1 MDFSFSF
8 MQGIMGNTIQQPPQ
22 LIDSANVR
30 QEDAFDAGSDAAEDA
45 GPAPYDSALQPGF
58 QYPAPEE
65 LPPLTNGFP
74 PAGGG
79 YEPPA
84 KYQAYGQYPNGSAN
98 GFGAV
103 RNFGP
108 AEYYQMENCSA
119 RPHEVLDKAP
129 PPQPHPPPPPPPPSG
144 AQTGIP
150 KKTGSPE
157 IKLKITKT
165 IQNGRELFE
174 SSLCGD
180 LLNEVQA
187 SEYAKAKH
195 EGRKEKRKKSSKH
208 DSSRSEERK
217 SHKIPKLEPEE
228 QNVSGK
234 RVSAV
239 CVPTAGAAACASSR
253 AFPCSWVCAH
263 REPRGRACCQGLCI
277 RLLGM
282 CL

>member
-22 LIDSANVR
+22 LIDSANIR
-30 QEDAFDAGSDAAEDA
+30 QEEAFDGSSDIAED
-45 GPAPYDSALQPGF
+45 GGRTPYEAALQQGF
-58 QYPAPEE
+58 QYPTPTAEE
-65 LPPLTNGFP
+65 LPPLTNGYP
-74 PAGGG
+74 PAISM
-79 YEPPA
+79 YEPQG
-84 KYQAYGQYPNGSAN
+84 KYQTYAQYPNGSAN
-98 GFGAV
+98 GFGTV
-103 RNFGP
+103 RNFSP
-108 AEYYQMENCSA
+108 PEYYPVENSNA
-119 RPHEVLDKAP
+119 RPHEVLEKP
-129 PPQPHPPPPPPPPSG
+129 SPPQPPPPPPPS
-144 AQTGIP
+144 APQVGIP

-187 SEYAKAKH
+187 REYAKAKH

-228 QNVSGK
+228 QNVSGM
-234 RVSAV
+234 VISAICTPGIV
-239 CVPTAGAAACASSR
+239 DEEHVQQGLSL
-253 AFPCSWVCAH
+253 FWLCAH
-263 REPRGRACCQGLCI
+263 
-277 RLLGM
+277 
-282 CL
+282 

>member
-22 LIDSANVR
+22 LIDSANIR
-30 QEDAFDAGSDAAEDA
+30 QEEAFDGSSDIGED
-45 GPAPYDSALQPGF
+45 GGRTPYEAALQQGF
-58 QYPAPEE
+58 QYPPAEE
-65 LPPLTNGFP
+65 LPPLSNGFP
-74 PAGGG
+74 PAMGM
-79 YEPPA
+79 YEPQA
-84 KYQAYGQYPNGSAN
+84 KFQSYPQYPNGSAN
-98 GFGAV
+98 GFGTG
-103 RNFGP
+103 RNFSP
-108 AEYYQMENCSA
+108 PEYYQMDNSNA
-119 RPHEVLDKAP
+119 RPHEALEKP
-129 PPQPHPPPPPPPPSG
+129 SPPQPPPPAPPS
-144 AQTGIP
+144 APQAGIP

-187 SEYAKAKH
+187 REYAKAKH

-228 QNVSGK
+228 QNVSGMVISAICTPGVVDGE
-234 RVSAV
+234 RV
-239 CVPTAGAAACASSR
+239 R
-253 AFPCSWVCAH
+253 
-263 REPRGRACCQGLCI
+263 QGLSLFWLCA
-277 RLLGM
+277 R
-282 CL
+282 

>member
-22 LIDSANVR
+22 LIDSANIR
-30 QEDAFDAGSDAAEDA
+30 QEDAFDNNSDIVEDGGQTPYEPTLQQGFPYPPTAED
-45 GPAPYDSALQPGF
+45 
-58 QYPAPEE
+58 
-65 LPPLTNGFP
+65 LPPVTNGYP
-74 PAGGG
+74 PSISM
-79 YEPPA
+79 YETQT
-84 KYQAYGQYPNGSAN
+84 KYQSYNQYPNGSAN

-103 RNFGP
+103 RNFSP
-108 AEYYQMENCSA
+108 ADYYHSEIANT
-119 RPHEVLDKAP
+119 RPHEILEKP
-129 PPQPHPPPPPPPPSG
+129 SPPQPPPPPSVP
-144 AQTGIP
+144 QTVIP

-187 SEYAKAKH
+187 SEHTKSKH
-195 EGRKEKRKKSSKH
+195 ESRKEKRKKSNKH

-228 QNVSGK
+228 QNVS
-234 RVSAV
+234 
-239 CVPTAGAAACASSR
+239 
-253 AFPCSWVCAH
+253 
-263 REPRGRACCQGLCI
+263 
-277 RLLGM
+277 
-282 CL
+282 

>member
-22 LIDSANVR
+22 LIDSANIR
-30 QEDAFDAGSDAAEDA
+30 QEDAFDGSSDIAED
-45 GPAPYDSALQPGF
+45 GGQTPYEAALQQGF
-58 QYPAPEE
+58 QYQPPPPED
-65 LPPLTNGFP
+65 LPPLANGYA
-74 PAGGG
+74 PAIGM
-79 YEPPA
+79 YEPHA
-84 KYQAYGQYPNGSAN
+84 KYQTYAQYPNGSAN

-103 RNFGP
+103 RNFSP
-108 AEYYQMENCSA
+108 PEYYQMENSNA
-119 RPHEVLDKAP
+119 RPHDVLEKP
-129 PPQPHPPPPPPPPSG
+129 SPPQPPPPPPPSVL
-144 AQTGIP
+144 QTVIP

-228 QNVSGK
+228 QNVSGIT
-234 RVSAV
+234 VSAIRIRDVIDGV
-239 CVPTAGAAACASSR
+239 CVSGS
-253 AFPCSWVCAH
+253 AFP
-263 REPRGRACCQGLCI
+263 LF
-277 RLLGM
+277 
-282 CL
+282 

>member
-22 LIDSANVR
+22 LIDSANIR
-30 QEDAFDAGSDAAEDA
+30 QEEAFEGSGDGAEDGA
-45 GPAPYDSALQPGF
+45 RTPYEAALQPGF
-58 QYPAPEE
+58 QYPPAEE
-65 LPPLTNGFP
+65 LPPLTNGYP
-74 PAGGG
+74 PALSM
-79 YEPPA
+79 YEPQA
-84 KYQAYGQYPNGSAN
+84 KYQAYPQYPNGSAN

-103 RNFGP
+103 RNFSP
-108 AEYYQMENCSA
+108 PEYYPVENS
-119 RPHEVLDKAP
+119 RPQEVLEKP
-129 PPQPHPPPPPPPPSG
+129 SPPQPPPPPPPPPPSS
-144 AQTGIP
+144 APQVGIP

-187 SEYAKAKH
+187 REYAKAKH

-228 QNVSGK
+228 QNVSGMVISAMGTPGVVDGE
-234 RVSAV
+234 RVQ
-239 CVPTAGAAACASSR
+239 
-253 AFPCSWVCAH
+253 
-263 REPRGRACCQGLCI
+263 QGLSLFWLCA
-277 RLLGM
+277 R
-282 CL
+282 